1 MRALLL
7 IVVLGLGGCATTQRL
22 TAPWKVIWADGPW
35 AGPAMASQM
44 EERYYYTSFMAD
56 GPTADTRFRS
66 PDGFT
71 CDAGLVHSAVSFLAR
86 KRHLSHWPET
96 NASVNRVC
104 QRLAP
109 YTFHLVSIRPA
120 VFVLVP
126 HDFGPAK
133 KRTNSEIL
141 TRQSLGD
148 DRLMNLF
155 HPGPDVPSATQL
167 FWFSAELGIDITP
180 VTSAPAG
187 TFVIDHSRVGL
198 IAQPRGAGL
207 HFTRTK

>member
-1 MRALLL
+1 
-7 IVVLGLGGCATTQRL
+7 
-22 TAPWKVIWADGPW
+22 
-35 AGPAMASQM
+35 MASQM

-167 FWFSAELGIDITP
+167 FWLSAELGIDITP